1 MLGRVSPDRRPRAH
15 VPGLTLPPSR
25 RPDPAAAPGLR
36 WGILGAGW
44 IGSEMARALTE
55 TRQEVVAVGSR
66 DAGRAR
72 DFAERHGVPAWHGS
86 YGGLVADPRVDVVY
100 VASPHSEHRAHALLA
115 IAAGKH
121 VLVEKAF
128 TRNASEAREVVAAAR
143 EAGVFAMEA
152 MWSRFLPHYD
162 IVRQAVAAGLLGP
175 ISTVLADHGQLLWP
189 GGPRR
194 LADPALAGG
203 SLLDLGI
210 YPLSLASMV
219 LGGIASVTAVGA
231 LTPEGVDA
239 RLAMSV
245 LGRTGGVGALS
256 CDMSALTPTRA
267 MICGSAAR
275 IEIDT
280 PFYAPTTIRLV
291 GADEYILDEVEA
303 DPFEL
308 HRGLRHEAAE
318 VALRVHAG
326 ETESPLM
333 PLAETVA
340 LMEAMDEIRSQVGV
354 TYP

>member
-1 MLGRVSPDRRPRAH
+1 M
-15 VPGLTLPPSR
+15 
-25 RPDPAAAPGLR
+25 
-36 WGILGAGW
+36 
-44 IGSEMARALTE
+44 
-55 TRQEVVAVGSR
+55 
-66 DAGRAR
+66 
-72 DFAERHGVPAWHGS
+72 
-86 YGGLVADPRVDVVY
+86 VY
-100 VASPHSEHRAHALLA
+100 IASPHSEHRAHALLA
-115 IAAGKH
+115 ISAGKH

-128 TRNASEAREVVAAAR
+128 TRDAPEAREVVSAAR
-143 EAGVFAMEA
+143 AAGVFAMEA

-162 IVRQAVAAGLLGP
+162 IVRQTIATGLLGEV
-175 ISTVLADHGQLLWP
+175 STVLADHGQVLWP
-189 GGPRR
+189 NGPRR

-203 SLLDLGI
+203 GLLDLGV
-210 YPLSLASMV
+210 YPLSLASMA
-219 LGGIASVTAVGA
+219 LGGIASVTAVGS

-239 RLAMSV
+239 RLAMSI
-245 LGRTGGVGALS
+245 LGRHGGVAALS

-267 MICGSAAR
+267 MICGTAAR

-318 VALRVHAG
+318 VATRIDAG

-340 LMEAMDEIRSQVGV
+340 LMEVMDEVRTQVGV
-354 TYP
+354 RYP